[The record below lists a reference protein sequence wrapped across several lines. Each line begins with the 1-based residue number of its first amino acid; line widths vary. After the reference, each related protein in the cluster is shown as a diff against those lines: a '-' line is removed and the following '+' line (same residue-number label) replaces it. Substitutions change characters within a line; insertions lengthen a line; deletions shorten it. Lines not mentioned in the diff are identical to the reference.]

1 MKKIAL
7 FALSAVAL
15 ASAPAI
21 AQSALA
27 PSVAPLS
34 GDEMNAEGSSGII
47 IGVVAAA
54 AVIGGIIVIAD
65 DDDSPV
71 SR

>member
-1 MKKIAL
+1 MLKKVG
-7 FALSAVAL
+7 FALSAIAL
-15 ASAPAI
+15 ASAPAL
-21 AQSALA
+21 AQSVFA
-27 PSVAPLS
+27 PAVSPLS

-54 AVIGGIIVIAD
+54 AVVGGIIIIAD
-65 DDDSPV
+65 DDDEAV